1 MADTRL
7 AVENEIANAK
17 IANSVFGN
25 SNRKSRRVIERALHD
40 NDQEHTQYLYST
52 ETLKEATQG
61 LSSGKRRPPRGKAG
75 ETYHENAKIR
85 VDQQDGTSAAESL
98 EILDQRRVP
107 KWLKDH
113 DVRKKICS
121 YTGRDSLGV
130 TYSSSRN
137 DTDREWID
145 FHGELNEQDMIRI
158 WNEAINDLLHG
169 IRAPNSYQS
178 YAYQQELVDAI
189 VSRFNVGARDQLLA
203 AIMRSGKCRMTY
215 EVARAL
221 KLGKVLVITGK
232 TGVNE
237 GWGELLPQGTNP
249 HIDYVGWHYH
259 NYNSLK
265 KSRFLPM
272 ADAGATDVIFV
283 SLQYLVKHIDA
294 SKQGNA
300 MPALAHDILNE
311 HWDMLVFDEQHWGTQ
326 TQDTIELLSMLHYD
340 RKLELSGTAYKTL
353 IQGRYAPEDI
363 HSFDYVDEQR
373 RRFNGTPEEQAAL
386 EFRPDINFAL
396 IDIDPKIKNLS
407 NNEGFSMSK
416 LLAVPKAK
424 GQRTFKNAQKVQD
437 FLNFVKTRVYGNQ
450 YTGDMAKFAPFVG
463 HINRHTLWILPN
475 AVASADALKTMLE
488 AHPYFRGFKIIPAYA
503 NHVKDITDVIN
514 IINDVDAGKYAEQ
527 NKGTITLT
535 LGRFLEGTTVPK
547 WWCVHQMN
555 DDKSAADYFQGS
567 FRTKSENKR
576 DNKRHV
582 LVYDYSPA
590 RFIEVVYTANLD
602 NNRRRPGQTTSD
614 LIREWCEVS
623 DIYDYDGNS
632 FTLMSGDTLSQRA
645 KQDIQVHI
653 NSFYSVGIDTNK
665 ITAELVSMMANKKRQ
680 TQWEATTLI
689 NDQDLADTQDQK
701 TVAGTKKPG
710 EKNQITDDKRD
721 TADKLKQAL
730 SRLSNVI
737 FNTVDRDPIG
747 TFDDVCDYPDSD
759 FIERQTG
766 LSTAEWRLWRDSSA
780 IAQPDQINRRIDAVS
795 EAVNQ
800 Q

>member
-7 AVENEIANAK
+7 ALANEIANAK
-17 IANSVFGN
+17 ISSAVFGN
-25 SNRKSRRVIERALHD
+25 TNRKSRRVVERALHD
-40 NDQEHTQYLYST
+40 SDQEHTQYLYST

-75 ETYHENAKIR
+75 ETYHENAKVR
-85 VDQQDGTSAAESL
+85 VDQQDGTSAAEPL

-113 DVRKKICS
+113 DIRAKICS
-121 YTGRDSLGV
+121 YTSQDSLGIK
-130 TYSSSRN
+130 YSPSRIEK
-137 DTDREWID
+137 DREWID
-145 FHGELNEQDMIRI
+145 FHGELNEQEMIRI
-158 WNEAINDLLHG
+158 WNEAINDCLYG
-169 IRAPNSYQS
+169 VRAPNSYQS
-178 YAYQQELVDAI
+178 YAYQQELIDAI
-189 VSRFNVGARDQLLA
+189 VSRFNAGSRDQLLA

-221 KLGKVLVITGK
+221 KLDKVLVITGK

-237 GWGELLPQGTNP
+237 GWGELLPQGTDP

-272 ADAGATDVIFV
+272 ADEGATDVVFV

-294 SKQGNA
+294 KKQGKP
-300 MPALAHDILNE
+300 MPALASDILNQ
-311 HWDMLVFDEQHWGTQ
+311 HWGMVVFDEQHWGTQ
-326 TQDTIELLSMLHYD
+326 TTDTLELLTILHYD

-363 HSFDYVDEQR
+363 HAFDYVEEQR

-396 IDIDPKIKNLS
+396 IDIDPKIKNLL
-407 NNEGFSMSK
+407 NNEGFSMAK
-416 LLAVPKAK
+416 LMAVPK

-437 FLNFVKTRVYGNQ
+437 FLNFVKSRVYGNQ
-450 YTGDMAKFAPFVG
+450 YTEDMAKFAPYVDRL
-463 HINRHTLWILPN
+463 NRHTLWILPN
-475 AVASADALKTMLE
+475 AVASADALKAMLE
-488 AHPYFRGFKIIPAYA
+488 AHPYFRGYKIIPAYA
-503 NHVKDITDVIN
+503 NHVKNISEVID
-514 IINDVDAGKYAEQ
+514 IINDVDADKYDGK

-535 LGRFLEGTTVPK
+535 LGRFLEGTTVPE

-576 DNKRHV
+576 DDKRHV

-623 DIYDYDGNS
+623 DVYDYDGNS
-632 FTLMSGDTLSQRA
+632 FSLMSGDTLSQRA

-653 NSFYSVGIDTNK
+653 NSFNSVAVDSNK
-665 ITAELVSMMANKKRQ
+665 ITDALVAMMSNKRRQ
-680 TQWEATTLI
+680 VQWEATTLI
-689 NDQDLADTQDQK
+689 NDQDLADTQDKK
-701 TVAGTKKPG
+701 TVAGNQTPG
-710 EKNQITDDKRD
+710 EKTKVTDNMRE
-721 TADKLKQAL
+721 TAEKLRQAL
-730 SRLSNVI
+730 SRLSNVV
-737 FNTVDRDPIG
+737 FNTVDREPIG

-766 LSTAEWRLWRDSSA
+766 LTTAEWRQWRDSGA
-780 IAQPDQINRRIDAVS
+780 LPQPDQINRRIDAVS

-800 Q
+800 P

>member
-7 AVENEIANAK
+7 ALANEIANAK
-17 IANSVFGN
+17 ISSAVFGN
-25 SNRKSRRVIERALHD
+25 TNRKSRRVVERALHD
-40 NDQEHTQYLYST
+40 SDQEHTQYLYST

-75 ETYHENAKIR
+75 ETYHENAKRR
-85 VDQQDGTSAAESL
+85 VDQQDGTSAFEPL

-113 DVRKKICS
+113 DIRAKICS
-121 YTGRDSLGV
+121 YTSQDSLGIK
-130 TYSSSRN
+130 YSPSRIEKE
-137 DTDREWID
+137 REWID

-158 WNEAINDLLHG
+158 WNEAINDCLYG
-169 IRAPNSYQS
+169 VRAPNSYQS

-189 VSRFNVGARDQLLA
+189 VSRFNAGAQDQLLA

-221 KLGKVLVITGK
+221 KLDTVLVITGK

-237 GWGELLPQGTNP
+237 GWGELLPQGTDP

-272 ADAGATDVIFV
+272 ADEGATDVVFV

-294 SKQGNA
+294 NKQGKP
-300 MPALAHDILNE
+300 MPALASDILNQ
-311 HWDMLVFDEQHWGTQ
+311 HWDMVVFDEQHWGTQ
-326 TQDTIELLSMLHYD
+326 TTDTLELLTMLHYD

-353 IQGRYAPEDI
+353 IQGRYAPADI
-363 HSFDYVDEQR
+363 HAFDYVEEQR

-396 IDIDPKIKNLS
+396 IGIDPKIKNLL
-407 NNEGFSMSK
+407 NNEGFSMAK
-416 LLAVPKAK
+416 LMAVPK

-437 FLNFVKTRVYGNQ
+437 FLNFVKSRVYGNQ
-450 YTGDMAKFAPFVG
+450 YTEDMAKFAPYVDRL
-463 HINRHTLWILPN
+463 NRHTLWILPN
-475 AVASADALKTMLE
+475 SVASADALKSMLE
-488 AHPYFRGFKIIPAYA
+488 THPYFRGFKIIPAYA
-503 NHVKDITDVIN
+503 SNVKSINDVKDIIN
-514 IINDVDAGKYAEQ
+514 NVDAGKYEGK

-535 LGRFLEGTTVPK
+535 LGRFLEGTTVPE

-576 DNKRHV
+576 DDKRHV

-623 DIYDYDGNS
+623 DVYDYDGNS
-632 FTLMSGDTLSQRA
+632 FSLMSGDTLSQRA

-653 NSFYSVGIDTNK
+653 NSFNSVAVDSNK
-665 ITAELVSMMANKKRQ
+665 ITDALVAMMSNKRRQ
-680 TQWEATTLI
+680 AQWEATTLI
-689 NDQDLADTQDQK
+689 NDQDLAETQDKK
-701 TVAGTKKPG
+701 TVAGNQTPG
-710 EKNQITDDKRD
+710 EKTKITDNMRE
-721 TADKLKQAL
+721 TAEKLRQAL
-730 SRLSNVI
+730 SRLSNVV
-737 FNTVDRDPIG
+737 FNTVDREPIG
-747 TFDDVCDYPDSD
+747 TFDDVCNYPDSD

-766 LSTAEWRLWRDSSA
+766 LTTAEWRMWRDSGA
-780 IAQPDQINRRIDAVS
+780 LPQPDQINRRIDAVS